1 MAECVMHPRASPCVP
16 VRATH
21 KHTVVDLAVLTS
33 VSGHS
38 GCDICWLLSGH
49 DTRKNFFKFEDNA
62 NSVLILYILIF
73 GTCLG
78 DKVCP

>member
-38 GCDICWLLSGH
+38 AGVVTFAGFCLAMIPE
-49 DTRKNFFKFEDNA
+49 R
-62 NSVLILYILIF
+62 IF
-73 GTCLG
+73 LNLKIMQTLF
-78 DKVCP
+78 